1 MLIANSRLMI
11 ARKKWRVQLD
21 IWKGALY
28 VIYMSDYLQ
37 ILQVKIKLKTGQ
49 QPDLRVG
56 KIMSKPFG
64 VGINDD

>member
-1 MLIANSRLMI
+1 MI